1 MKKRNHFIP
10 SLVGHKVKVSFSG
23 SVAQPKYLV
32 PPKIK
37 GNWHSF
43 PDIDLHSGS
52 STSLI
57 PSTKPVRPEKYIIK
71 SKRV

>member
-1 MKKRNHFIP
+1 MKKRNYFIP
-10 SLVGHKVKVSFSG
+10 SLVGHKVIVSFFG

-37 GNWHSF
+37 GNWHNF
-43 PDIDLHSGS
+43 PEIDLHSGS

-57 PSTKPVRPEKYIIK
+57 PSTKPVRPEKYNHK
-71 SKRV
+71 

>member
-1 MKKRNHFIP
+1 MKKRNYFIP
-10 SLVGHKVKVSFSG
+10 SLVGHNVNVSSSG
-23 SVAQPKYLV
+23 SVAQPKNLV
-32 PPKIK
+32 PLKIK
-37 GNWHSF
+37 GIWHSF
-43 PDIDLHSGS
+43 PEIDLHSGS